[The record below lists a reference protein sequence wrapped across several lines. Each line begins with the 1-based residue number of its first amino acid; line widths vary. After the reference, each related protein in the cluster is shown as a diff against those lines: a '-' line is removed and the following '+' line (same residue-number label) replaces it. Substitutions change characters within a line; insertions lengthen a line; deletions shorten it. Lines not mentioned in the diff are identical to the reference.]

1 MRGDLGRLEGDMKG
15 LRDNQLFCNEG
26 ILTLCSS
33 LREIISGGQKSKYT
47 SVATLDSFINR
58 SKHMPLPQH
67 AVRARLRPLGLC
79 SLPHLS
85 PPPLSS
91 LPKLLPR
98 VHAFRPRT
106 SSTMLPSNQS
116 LPDASLEALAEPLFA

>member
-1 MRGDLGRLEGDMKG
+1 MQMRGDLGRLEGDMKG

-33 LREIISGGQKSKYT
+33 LREIIAGGQKSKYT

-67 AVRARLRPLGLC
+67 AVCCRSSC
-79 SLPHLS
+79 FHS
-85 PPPLSS
+85 PP
-91 LPKLLPR
+91 
-98 VHAFRPRT
+98 
-106 SSTMLPSNQS
+106 
-116 LPDASLEALAEPLFA
+116 